1 MGLETIAR
9 FRDVPA
15 AQLAQSR
22 LEADGIP
29 ASLLGVNHV
38 GINWLISQAI
48 GGIRLQVPAEDAEHA
63 RELLQQDRSEDL
75 EGVPEADL
83 PAAEGETCPRCGS
96 DRVQG
101 SQLAHW
107 TKAASMLGGIWFL
120 LLSLPF
126 VWWRRRLDCSACGF
140 SWEPEPR

>member
-1 MGLETIAR
+1 MDLKTIAR

-22 LEADGIP
+22 LEADGIE

-38 GINWLISQAI
+38 SINWLVSQAI

-63 RELLQQDRSEDL
+63 RELLQQDRSEDR
-75 EGVPEADL
+75 EGVSEADL
-83 PAAEGETCPRCGS
+83 PAAEGEECPRCGS

-126 VWWRRRLDCSACGF
+126 VWWRRRLDCSTCGF
-140 SWEPEPR
+140 SWEPELR

>member
-1 MGLETIAR
+1 MRLKTIAR

-22 LEADGIP
+22 LEADGIQ

-38 GINWLISQAI
+38 SINWLASQAI
-48 GGIRLQVPAEDAEHA
+48 GGIRLQVPAEEAERA

-83 PAAEGETCPRCGS
+83 PAAQDEICPRCGS
-96 DRVQG
+96 DHVHR

-126 VWWRRRLDCSACGF
+126 VWWRYRLDCSACGF
-140 SWEPEPR
+140 SWEPELG

>member
-1 MGLETIAR
+1 MGLKTIAR

-22 LEADGIP
+22 LEADGIE

-38 GINWLISQAI
+38 SINWFASQAI

-83 PAAEGETCPRCGS
+83 PAVQDETCPRCGS
-96 DRVQG
+96 DHIRR
-101 SQLAHW
+101 SQLARR
-107 TKAASMLGGIWFL
+107 TKAASMLLG
-120 LLSLPF
+120 LPF
-126 VWWRRRLDCSACGF
+126 VLWRNQDPYQLIHYSN
-140 SWEPEPR
+140 

>member
-1 MGLETIAR
+1 MRLRTIAR

-15 AQLAQSR
+15 AQLARSR
-22 LEADGIP
+22 LEADGIQV
-29 ASLLGVNHV
+29 ALLGVNHV
-38 GINWLISQAI
+38 DINWLASRAI
-48 GGIRLQVPAEDAEHA
+48 GGIRLQVLAEEAEHA
-63 RELLQQDRSEDL
+63 RELLQQDRSGDL

-83 PAAEGETCPRCGS
+83 PAADGEQCPRCGS
-96 DRVQG
+96 DRVHR

-126 VWWRRRLDCSACGF
+126 VWWRHRFDCSACGF
-140 SWEPEPR
+140 SWRPR